1 MEEPSGGTK
10 GEADHRVSML
20 KVVVSR
26 RKDTSILS
34 STRDLAR
41 SLNFGKSKGVLKPS
55 PLSSKREKSLRSNGH
70 MVITCD

>member
-10 GEADHRVSML
+10 GEADHRVRML

-34 STRDLAR
+34 SVFKLRESEGGVETITSIVETREGAPVI
-41 SLNFGKSKGVLKPS
+41 S
-55 PLSSKREKSLRSNGH
+55 REGLPNA
-70 MVITCD
+70 VP